1 MKPPKSIKAKI
12 LFLYFTLFVAA
23 IFSGAYIYKEAK
35 KFTIPEE
42 HVVEE
47 NNKIFLVT
55 SAINN
60 LYSSEAYSRT
70 AILSGDSKDIK
81 LYYKELDTIV
91 KQINLVQTH
100 VQDPI
105 TVVKL
110 DSVKDLLS
118 RKKVSFENIIK
129 ARKDLSAEN
138 KYTEAF
144 SEIYNIREEIEKN
157 IQPIVIQSKEKEK
170 RSGWARLFKGDH
182 TDTIKTTIN
191 YPSISDSIINAMER
205 ILIATQEKINDKQ
218 NNLLNQEQRLLKEN
232 KIITDQLRGILQNVE
247 QNILALSY
255 QKINES
261 KSRISAAS
269 TNIAYIG
276 GTALIVVL
284 ILGWIIIRDINQTQE
299 YRNALEKLNKE
310 NEVLLRSKSMLLATV
325 THDLQTPLG
334 GLIGFTDLLDQT
346 NLDNKQQKYVNN
358 IKSSSKYI
366 TNLVN
371 DLTDFSRL
379 ENNKISI
386 QQKAFNPKEL
396 VDNTCN
402 ILVPN
407 AENKNIKLNWTT
419 EESLNSN
426 FVSDP
431 HRIKQILTNLVTNA
445 IKFTQEGGVNVSVTR
460 EKEYIIFKVTD
471 SGIGIASN
479 QTKNIFNEF
488 QQAHDGI
495 EKKFGGTGLGLN
507 ISKRMIELLG
517 GTIYVDSV
525 LNEGSTFT
533 FTIPIIEAEEDA
545 NITVH
550 SNDLQTVFHSLNEI
564 NIVVIDDDKVQ
575 LQLMEE
581 ILSPLFNKVTIT
593 FDPTSIEAILKED
606 QYDLILSD
614 IQMPK
619 MDGFELINHLK
630 KNSEFK
636 TIPVI
641 ALSGKR
647 DITMEEFTQAGFASA
662 HPKPLQLTELLILI
676 SNILNLEYQLNSS
689 RTKEKNNEDA
699 NIQTTVSTTYNTNTL
714 KQFIGDDINALTNLL
729 VIFIESTGENLL
741 DMHYAEEDFDLEQIG
756 NIAHKMLPM
765 FRQLEITSII
775 PLLEVLE
782 DKTITFETQ
791 VELRNYIEVLE
802 DKINLIL
809 VQIRQNHLEE

>member
-1 MKPPKSIKAKI
+1 MKPPKSIKTKI

-23 IFSGAYIYKEAK
+23 IFSGGYIYKEAK

-70 AILSGDSKDIK
+70 AILSGNSKDIK
-81 LYYKELDTIV
+81 LYYRELDTIV
-91 KQINLVQTH
+91 KQINLVQKQ
-100 VQDPI
+100 VQDRVI
-105 TVVKL
+105 VLKL
-110 DSVKDLLS
+110 DSVIDLLS

-129 ARKDLSAEN
+129 ARKDLTAEDR
-138 KYTEAF
+138 YTEAF

-170 RSGWARLFKGDH
+170 RSGWSRLFKGDN
-182 TDTIKTTIN
+182 TDTIKTTVN
-191 YPSISDSIINAMER
+191 YPSISDSLISAMER
-205 ILIATQEKINDKQ
+205 ILLTTQAKINDKQ
-218 NNLLNQEQRLLKEN
+218 KNLLIQEQLLLKEN
-232 KIITDQLRGILQNVE
+232 KIITDQLREILQNVE

-261 KSRISAAS
+261 KSRISTAS

-299 YRNALEKLNKE
+299 YRDALEKLNKE

-346 NLDNKQQKYVNN
+346 YLDNKQKQYVHN
-358 IKSSSKYI
+358 IKSSSQYI
-366 TNLVN
+366 INLVN

-386 QQKAFNPKEL
+386 QQKSFNPKTLIE
-396 VDNTCN
+396 NTCY
-402 ILVPN
+402 LLMPN
-407 AENKNIKLNWTT
+407 ATNKNIELNWEV
-419 EESLNSN
+419 EEALNSS
-426 FVSDP
+426 FISDP
-431 HRIKQILTNLVTNA
+431 YRIKQILTNLVTNA
-445 IKFTQEGGVNVSVTR
+445 IKFTQEGGVFIKAFTDHGFI
-460 EKEYIIFKVTD
+460 KFQVTD
-471 SGIGIASN
+471 SGIGIATN
-479 QTKNIFNEF
+479 QTDNIFKEF

-507 ISKRMIELLG
+507 ISKRMIQLLG
-517 GTIYVDSV
+517 GEIYVESV

-533 FTIPIIEAEEDA
+533 FTIPVIEANEEE
-545 NITVH
+545 NIVIAPT
-550 SNDLQTVFHSLNEI
+550 DLQTVFKDLKST
-564 NIVVIDDDKVQ
+564 NILVIDDDKVQ

-581 ILSPLFNKVTIT
+581 ILSPLFNKVTVT
-593 FDPTSIEAILKED
+593 FDPTTIESILNEEH
-606 QYDLILSD
+606 YDMILSD

-619 MDGFELINHLK
+619 MDGFELIHYLK
-630 KNSEFK
+630 TQSAFK
-636 TIPVI
+636 DTPVI

-647 DITMEEFTQAGFASA
+647 DISLEEFTQAGFASA

-676 SNILNLEYQLNSS
+676 SKILNINFDLITIDGKE
-689 RTKEKNNEDA
+689 TKE
-699 NIQTTVSTTYNTNTL
+699 STNSKEASYNTRSL
-714 KQFIGDDINALTNLL
+714 IQFIGDDINALRNLL
-729 VIFIESTGENLL
+729 VIFIDSTKENLM
-741 DMHYAEEDFDLEQIG
+741 DMNYANEEFDIEQIS

-765 FRQLEITSII
+765 FKQLEIKAVIHN
-775 PLLEVLE
+775 LEELE
-782 DKTITFETQ
+782 DKSITFSTQ
-791 VELRNYIEVLE
+791 EELNTYIE
-802 DKINLIL
+802 
-809 VQIRQNHLEE
+809 QLEENINGVLAQIKTDYF

>member
-1 MKPPKSIKAKI
+1 MKPPKSIKTKI

-23 IFSGAYIYKEAK
+23 IFSGGYIYKEAK

-70 AILSGDSKDIK
+70 AILSGNSKDIK

-91 KQINLVQTH
+91 KQINLVQEQ
-100 VQDPI
+100 VQDRVI
-105 TVVKL
+105 VLKL
-110 DSVKDLLS
+110 DSVIDLLS

-129 ARKDLSAEN
+129 ARKDLTAEDR
-138 KYTEAF
+138 YTEAF

-170 RSGWARLFKGDH
+170 RSGWSRLFKGDN
-182 TDTIKTTIN
+182 TDTIKTTVN
-191 YPSISDSIINAMER
+191 YPSISDSLISAMER
-205 ILIATQEKINDKQ
+205 ILLATQAKINDKQ
-218 NNLLNQEQRLLKEN
+218 KNLLIQEQRLLKEN
-232 KIITDQLRGILQNVE
+232 KIITDQLREILQNVE

-284 ILGWIIIRDINQTQE
+284 ILGWIIIRDINQTQD
-299 YRNALEKLNKE
+299 YRNTLEKLNKE

-346 NLDNKQQKYVNN
+346 SLDNKQKQYVHN
-358 IKSSSKYI
+358 IKSSSQYI
-366 TNLVN
+366 INLVN

-386 QQKAFNPKEL
+386 QQKSFNPKTLIE
-396 VDNTCN
+396 NTSY
-402 ILVPN
+402 LLMPN
-407 AENKNIKLNWTT
+407 ATNKNIELKWEV
-419 EESLNSN
+419 EEALNSS
-426 FVSDP
+426 FISDP

-445 IKFTQEGGVNVSVTR
+445 IKFTQEGGVSIKAFIDHGFIKFQV
-460 EKEYIIFKVTD
+460 ID
-471 SGIGIASN
+471 SGIGIATN
-479 QTKNIFNEF
+479 QTDNIFKEF

-517 GTIYVDSV
+517 GEISV
-525 LNEGSTFT
+525 ESILNEGSTFT
-533 FTIPIIEAEEDA
+533 FTIPIIEANEEE
-545 NITVH
+545 NIVIT
-550 SNDLQTVFHSLNEI
+550 SSDLQTVFKNLKKT
-564 NIVVIDDDKVQ
+564 NILVVDDDKVQ

-581 ILSPLFNKVTIT
+581 ILSPLFNKVTVT
-593 FDPTSIEAILKED
+593 FDPTTIESLLNKEH
-606 QYDLILSD
+606 YDIILSD

-619 MDGFELINHLK
+619 MDGFELIHYLK
-630 KNSEFK
+630 TQSVFK
-636 TIPVI
+636 DTPVI

-647 DITMEEFTQAGFASA
+647 DVTLEEFTQAGFASA

-676 SNILNLEYQLNSS
+676 SKILNINFDLITINKEQQKESTDNEEYL
-689 RTKEKNNEDA
+689 
-699 NIQTTVSTTYNTNTL
+699 YNTRSLT
-714 KQFIGDDINALTNLL
+714 QFIGDDINALKNLL
-729 VIFIESTGENLL
+729 VIFIDSTKENLI
-741 DMHYAEEDFDLEQIG
+741 DMNYAKEESDIEQIS

-765 FRQLEITSII
+765 FKQLEIKAVIHT
-775 PLLEVLE
+775 LEVLE
-782 DKTITFETQ
+782 DKSITFGTQ
-791 VELRNYIEVLE
+791 EELNTYIE
-802 DKINLIL
+802 
-809 VQIRQNHLEE
+809 QLEENINDVLTKIKVDHF

>member
-1 MKPPKSIKAKI
+1 MKPPKSIKSKI

-42 HVVEE
+42 RVVEE

-70 AILSGDSKDIK
+70 AILSGAPKDIK
-81 LYYKELDTIV
+81 LYYRELDTIV
-91 KQINLVQTH
+91 KQINI
-100 VQDPI
+100 VQDQVQDRVI
-105 TVVKL
+105 VLKL
-110 DSVKDLLS
+110 DSVIDLLS
-118 RKKVSFENIIK
+118 RKKISFENIIK
-129 ARKDLSAEN
+129 ARKDLTDEDR
-138 KYTEAF
+138 YTEAF

-170 RSGWARLFKGDH
+170 RSGWARLFKGDN
-182 TDTIKTTIN
+182 TDTIKTTVN
-191 YPSISDSIINAMER
+191 YPSVSDSLISAMER
-205 ILIATQEKINDKQ
+205 ILLTTQEKINDKQ
-218 NNLLNQEQRLLKEN
+218 KKLLIQEQRLLQEN
-232 KIITDQLRGILQNVE
+232 KIITDQLREILQNVE

-299 YRNALEKLNKE
+299 YRTALEKLNKE

-346 NLDNKQQKYVNN
+346 TLDGKQKQYVHN
-358 IKSSSKYI
+358 IKSSSQYI

-386 QQKAFNPKEL
+386 QKKSFNPKVLIE
-396 VDNTCN
+396 NTCF
-402 ILVPN
+402 LLMPN
-407 AENKNIKLNWTT
+407 ATNKNIELTWEVEDTLN
-419 EESLNSN
+419 NS
-426 FVSDP
+426 FISDP
-431 HRIKQILTNLVTNA
+431 HRIKQVLTNLVTNA
-445 IKFTQEGGVNVSVTR
+445 IKFTQEGGVAIKAFSENGFI
-460 EKEYIIFKVTD
+460 KFQVTD

-479 QTKNIFNEF
+479 QTDNIFKEF

-507 ISKRMIELLG
+507 ISKRMIELLDG
-517 GTIYVDSV
+517 EIYVESV

-533 FTIPIIEAEEDA
+533 FTIPIIEAIEEE
-545 NITVH
+545 N
-550 SNDLQTVFHSLNEI
+550 I
-564 NIVVIDDDKVQ
+564 NIAPNDIQSVFKKLKTVNILVVDDDKVQ

-581 ILSPLFNKVTIT
+581 ILSPLFKKATVI
-593 FDPTSIEAILKED
+593 FDPTTIEGILRED
-606 QYDLILSD
+606 HYDIILSD

-619 MDGFELINHLK
+619 MDGFELIHALK
-630 KNSEFK
+630 TNSQFK
-636 TIPVI
+636 DVPVI

-647 DITMEEFTQAGFASA
+647 DISLEEFTNAGFASA

-676 SNILNLEYQLNSS
+676 SKILDLDYQLVPQGEVVKEEIKVV
-689 RTKEKNNEDA
+689 TKAKA
-699 NIQTTVSTTYNTNTL
+699 LYNTRSLT
-714 KQFIGDDINALTNLL
+714 QFIGEDINALRNLL
-729 VIFIESTGENLL
+729 VIFIDSTKENLL
-741 DMHYAEEDFDLEQIG
+741 DLHYAKEEFDIEQIS

-765 FRQLEITSII
+765 FKQLEIKTLIST
-775 PLLEVLE
+775 LEMLE
-782 DKTITFETQ
+782 DKSISFDTQADLDHYIDKLEQDINKVLDQLKTDHFE
-791 VELRNYIEVLE
+791 
-802 DKINLIL
+802 
-809 VQIRQNHLEE
+809 

>member
-1 MKPPKSIKAKI
+1 MKSPKSIKTKI

-23 IFSGAYIYKEAK
+23 IFSGGYIYKEAK

-70 AILSGDSKDIK
+70 AILSGNSKDIK
-81 LYYKELDTIV
+81 LYYRELDTIV
-91 KQINLVQTH
+91 KQINLVQKQ
-100 VQDPI
+100 VQDRVI
-105 TVVKL
+105 VLKL
-110 DSVKDLLS
+110 DSVIDLLS

-129 ARKDLSAEN
+129 ARKDLTAEDR
-138 KYTEAF
+138 YTEAF

-170 RSGWARLFKGDH
+170 RSGWSRLFKGDN
-182 TDTIKTTIN
+182 TDTIKTTVN
-191 YPSISDSIINAMER
+191 YPSVSDSLISAMER
-205 ILIATQEKINDKQ
+205 ILLTTQAKINDKQ
-218 NNLLNQEQRLLKEN
+218 KNLLIQEQRLLKEN
-232 KIITDQLRGILQNVE
+232 KIITDQLREILQNVE

-299 YRNALEKLNKE
+299 YRDALEKLNKE

-346 NLDNKQQKYVNN
+346 YLDNKQKQYVHN
-358 IKSSSKYI
+358 IKSSSQYI
-366 TNLVN
+366 INLVN

-386 QQKAFNPKEL
+386 QQKSFNPNTLIE
-396 VDNTCN
+396 NTCY
-402 ILVPN
+402 LLMPN
-407 AENKNIKLNWTT
+407 ATNKNIELNWEV
-419 EESLNSN
+419 EEALNSS
-426 FVSDP
+426 FISDP

-445 IKFTQEGGVNVSVTR
+445 IKFTQEGGVSIKAFTDHGFI
-460 EKEYIIFKVTD
+460 KFQVTD
-471 SGIGIASN
+471 SGIGIATN
-479 QTKNIFNEF
+479 QTDNIFKEF

-517 GTIYVDSV
+517 GEIYVESV

-533 FTIPIIEAEEDA
+533 FTIPIIEANEEE
-545 NITVH
+545 NIVIAPT
-550 SNDLQTVFHSLNEI
+550 DLQTVFRNLKST
-564 NIVVIDDDKVQ
+564 NILVIDDDKVQ

-581 ILSPLFNKVTIT
+581 ILSPLFNKVTVT
-593 FDPTSIEAILKED
+593 FDPTTIESILNEEH
-606 QYDLILSD
+606 YDMILSD

-619 MDGFELINHLK
+619 MDGFELIHYLK
-630 KNSEFK
+630 TQSAFK
-636 TIPVI
+636 DTPVI

-647 DITMEEFTQAGFASA
+647 DISLEEFTQAGFASA

-676 SNILNLEYQLNSS
+676 SKILNINFDLITIDKEDTQESTNSEETS
-689 RTKEKNNEDA
+689 
-699 NIQTTVSTTYNTNTL
+699 YNTRSL
-714 KQFIGDDINALTNLL
+714 IQFIGDDINALRNLL
-729 VIFIESTGENLL
+729 VIFIDSTKENLM
-741 DMHYAEEDFDLEQIG
+741 DMNYAKEEFDIEQIS

-765 FRQLEITSII
+765 FKQLEIKAVIHN
-775 PLLEVLE
+775 LEELE
-782 DKTITFETQ
+782 DKSITFSTQ
-791 VELRNYIEVLE
+791 EELNAYIE
-802 DKINLIL
+802 
-809 VQIRQNHLEE
+809 QLEENINGVLAQIKADHF

>member
-1 MKPPKSIKAKI
+1 MKPPKSIKSKI

-23 IFSGAYIYKEAK
+23 IFSGVYIYKEAK

-42 HVVEE
+42 RVVEE

-70 AILSGDSKDIK
+70 AILSGNQKDIK
-81 LYYKELDTIV
+81 LYYRELDTIV
-91 KQINLVQTH
+91 KQINIVQKQ
-100 VQDPI
+100 VQDQVI
-105 TVVKL
+105 VLKL
-110 DSVKDLLS
+110 DSVIDLLS

-129 ARKDLSAEN
+129 ARKELTNEDR
-138 KYTEAF
+138 YTEAF

-170 RSGWARLFKGDH
+170 RSGWSRLFKGDN
-182 TDTIKTTIN
+182 TDTIKTTVN
-191 YPSISDSIINAMER
+191 YPSISDSLISAMER
-205 ILIATQEKINDKQ
+205 ILMSTQAKINDKQ
-218 NNLLNQEQRLLKEN
+218 KNLLVQEQRLLQEN
-232 KIITDQLRGILQNVE
+232 KIITDQLREILQNVE
-247 QNILALSY
+247 QNILDLSY

-299 YRNALEKLNKE
+299 YRDALEKLNKE

-346 NLDNKQQKYVNN
+346 ILDGKQKQYVHN
-358 IKSSSKYI
+358 IKSSSQYI

-386 QQKAFNPKEL
+386 QQKSFNPKTLIE
-396 VDNTCN
+396 NTCYVL
-402 ILVPN
+402 IPN
-407 AENKNIKLNWTT
+407 ATNKNIELSWEVESALNNRF
-419 EESLNSN
+419 L
-426 FVSDP
+426 SDP
-431 HRIKQILTNLVTNA
+431 YRIKQILTNLVTNA
-445 IKFTQEGGVNVSVTR
+445 IKFTQEGGVSIKAFTENNFIKFQV
-460 EKEYIIFKVTD
+460 ID

-479 QTKNIFNEF
+479 QTDNIFKEF

-517 GTIYVDSV
+517 GEIYVEST

-533 FTIPIIEAEEDA
+533 FTIPIIEANEEEHIIIA
-545 NITVH
+545 
-550 SNDLQTVFHSLNEI
+550 SNDIQTVFKNLKLT
-564 NIVVIDDDKVQ
+564 NILVVDDDKVQ

-581 ILSPLFNKVTIT
+581 ILSPIFNKVTVI
-593 FDPTSIEAILKED
+593 FDPTTIEGILAED
-606 QYDLILSD
+606 HYDIILSD

-619 MDGFELINHLK
+619 MDGFELIHALK
-630 KNSEFK
+630 TSSEFK
-636 TIPVI
+636 DTPVI

-647 DITMEEFTQAGFASA
+647 DISLEEFTSAGFASA
-662 HPKPLQLTELLILI
+662 HPKPLHLTELLVLI
-676 SNILNLEYQLNSS
+676 SKILNLDYQLVSQNQEIKEQTIVSMP
-689 RTKEKNNEDA
+689 TK
-699 NIQTTVSTTYNTNTL
+699 TLYNTRSLT
-714 KQFIGDDINALTNLL
+714 QFIGDDINALKNLL
-729 VIFIESTGENLL
+729 VIFIDSTKENLL
-741 DMHYAEEDFDLEQIG
+741 DIQYAKEEFDIEQIS

-765 FRQLEITSII
+765 FKQLEIKTLIHT
-775 PLLEVLE
+775 LEALE
-782 DKTITFETQ
+782 DKSISFDTQ
-791 VELRNYIEVLE
+791 ADLDQYI
-802 DKINLIL
+802 D
-809 VQIRQNHLEE
+809 QLEEDINKVLDQLKTDHF

>member
-1 MKPPKSIKAKI
+1 MKPPKSIKTKI

-23 IFSGAYIYKEAK
+23 IFSGGYIYKEAK

-70 AILSGDSKDIK
+70 AILSGNSKDIK
-81 LYYKELDTIV
+81 LYYRELDTIV
-91 KQINLVQTH
+91 KQINLVQKQ
-100 VQDPI
+100 VQDRVI
-105 TVVKL
+105 VLKL
-110 DSVKDLLS
+110 DSVIDLLS

-129 ARKDLSAEN
+129 ARKDLTAEDR
-138 KYTEAF
+138 YTEAF

-170 RSGWARLFKGDH
+170 RSGWSRLFKGDN
-182 TDTIKTTIN
+182 TDTIKTTVN
-191 YPSISDSIINAMER
+191 YPSISDSLISAMER
-205 ILIATQEKINDKQ
+205 ILLTTQAKINDKQ
-218 NNLLNQEQRLLKEN
+218 KNLLIQEQLLLKEN
-232 KIITDQLRGILQNVE
+232 KIITDQLREILQNVE

-261 KSRISAAS
+261 KSRISTAS

-299 YRNALEKLNKE
+299 YRDALEKLNKE

-346 NLDNKQQKYVNN
+346 YLDNKQKQYVHN
-358 IKSSSKYI
+358 IKSSSQYI
-366 TNLVN
+366 INLVN

-386 QQKAFNPKEL
+386 QQKSFNPKTLIE
-396 VDNTCN
+396 NTCY
-402 ILVPN
+402 LLMPN
-407 AENKNIKLNWTT
+407 ATNKNIELNWEV
-419 EESLNSN
+419 EEALNSS
-426 FVSDP
+426 FISDP
-431 HRIKQILTNLVTNA
+431 YRIKQILTNLVTNA
-445 IKFTQEGGVNVSVTR
+445 IKFTQEGGVFIKAFTDHGFI
-460 EKEYIIFKVTD
+460 KFQVTD
-471 SGIGIASN
+471 SGIGIATN
-479 QTKNIFNEF
+479 QTDNIFKEF

-507 ISKRMIELLG
+507 ISKRMIQLLG
-517 GTIYVDSV
+517 GEIYVESV

-533 FTIPIIEAEEDA
+533 FTIPVIEANEEE
-545 NITVH
+545 NIVIAPT
-550 SNDLQTVFHSLNEI
+550 DLQTVFKDLKST
-564 NIVVIDDDKVQ
+564 NILVIDDDKVQ

-581 ILSPLFNKVTIT
+581 ILSPLFNKVTVT
-593 FDPTSIEAILKED
+593 FDPTTIESILNEEH
-606 QYDLILSD
+606 YDMILSD

-619 MDGFELINHLK
+619 MDGFELIHYLK
-630 KNSEFK
+630 TQSAFK
-636 TIPVI
+636 DTPVI

-647 DITMEEFTQAGFASA
+647 DISLEEFTQAGFASA

-676 SNILNLEYQLNSS
+676 SKILNINFDLITIDSEE
-689 RTKEKNNEDA
+689 TKE
-699 NIQTTVSTTYNTNTL
+699 STNSKEASYNTRSL
-714 KQFIGDDINALTNLL
+714 IQFIGDDINALRNLL
-729 VIFIESTGENLL
+729 VIFIDSTKENLM
-741 DMHYAEEDFDLEQIG
+741 DMNYAKEEFDIEQIS

-765 FRQLEITSII
+765 FKQLEIKAVIHN
-775 PLLEVLE
+775 LEELE
-782 DKTITFETQ
+782 DKSITFSTQ
-791 VELRNYIEVLE
+791 EELNTYIE
-802 DKINLIL
+802 
-809 VQIRQNHLEE
+809 QLEENINGVLAQIKTDYF

>member
-1 MKPPKSIKAKI
+1 MKPPKSIKTKI

-70 AILSGDSKDIK
+70 AILSGNSKDIK
-81 LYYKELDTIV
+81 LYYRELDTIV
-91 KQINLVQTH
+91 KQINLVQTQ
-100 VQDPI
+100 VQDQVI
-105 TVVKL
+105 VLKL
-110 DSVKDLLS
+110 DSVIDLLS
-118 RKKVSFENIIK
+118 RKKISFENIIK
-129 ARKDLSAEN
+129 ARKDLTNEDR
-138 KYTEAF
+138 YTEAF

-170 RSGWARLFKGDH
+170 RSGWARLFKGDN
-182 TDTIKTTIN
+182 TDTIKTTVN
-191 YPSISDSIINAMER
+191 YPSISDSLISAMER
-205 ILIATQEKINDKQ
+205 ILLTTQAKINDKQ
-218 NNLLNQEQRLLKEN
+218 KNLLLQEQRLLQEN
-232 KIITDQLRGILQNVE
+232 KIITDQLREILQNVE

-299 YRNALEKLNKE
+299 YRTTLEKLNKE

-346 NLDNKQQKYVNN
+346 PLDSKQKQYVHN
-358 IKSSSKYI
+358 IKSSSQYI

-379 ENNKISI
+379 ENNKINI
-386 QQKAFNPKEL
+386 QQKSFNPKTLIE
-396 VDNTCN
+396 NTCFLL
-402 ILVPN
+402 IPN
-407 AENKNIKLNWTT
+407 ATNKNIELTWEVEDALN
-419 EESLNSN
+419 NS
-426 FVSDP
+426 FISDP
-431 HRIKQILTNLVTNA
+431 HRIKQVLTNLVTNA
-445 IKFTQEGGVNVSVTR
+445 IKFTQDGGVMIKAFTENNFIKFQV
-460 EKEYIIFKVTD
+460 ID
-471 SGIGIASN
+471 SGIGIAAN
-479 QTKNIFNEF
+479 QTDNIFKEF

-517 GTIYVDSV
+517 GEIYVESV

-533 FTIPIIEAEEDA
+533 FTIPIQEAHEEE
-545 NITVH
+545 NIVIA
-550 SNDLQTVFHSLNEI
+550 SNDLQTVFRELKSK
-564 NIVVIDDDKVQ
+564 NILVIDDDKVQ

-581 ILSPLFNKVTIT
+581 ILSPLFNKVTTI
-593 FDPTSIEAILKED
+593 FDATTIDTVLSNDIYNI
-606 QYDLILSD
+606 ILSD

-619 MDGFELINHLK
+619 MDGFELIHHLK
-630 KNSEFK
+630 TTSEFK
-636 TIPVI
+636 DTPVI

-647 DITMEEFTQAGFASA
+647 DITLEEFTNAGFASA
-662 HPKPLQLTELLILI
+662 HPKPLQLSELLILI
-676 SNILNLEYQLNSS
+676 SKILNVEYQLI
-689 RTKEKNNEDA
+689 TAAEIPKKEQPIIIKA
-699 NIQTTVSTTYNTNTL
+699 KALYNTRSLT
-714 KQFIGDDINALTNLL
+714 QFIGDDLNALKNLL
-729 VIFIESTGENLL
+729 VIFIDSTKENLL
-741 DMHYAEEDFDLEQIG
+741 DLHYAKEEFDIEQIS

-765 FRQLEITSII
+765 FKQLEIKTLITT
-775 PLLEVLE
+775 LEVLE
-782 DKTITFETQ
+782 DKSISFDTQEDLNKYIDELEVNVNKVLDQIKLDHFE
-791 VELRNYIEVLE
+791 
-802 DKINLIL
+802 
-809 VQIRQNHLEE
+809 

>member
-1 MKPPKSIKAKI
+1 MKPPKSIKTKI

-70 AILSGDSKDIK
+70 AILSGNSKDIK
-81 LYYKELDTIV
+81 LYYRELDTIV
-91 KQINLVQTH
+91 KQINLVQTQ
-100 VQDPI
+100 VQDQVI
-105 TVVKL
+105 VLKL
-110 DSVKDLLS
+110 DSVIDLLS
-118 RKKVSFENIIK
+118 RKKISFENIIK
-129 ARKDLSAEN
+129 ARKDLTNEDR
-138 KYTEAF
+138 YTEAF

-170 RSGWARLFKGDH
+170 RSGWARLFKGDN
-182 TDTIKTTIN
+182 TDTIKTTVN
-191 YPSISDSIINAMER
+191 YPSISDSLISAMER
-205 ILIATQEKINDKQ
+205 ILLTTQAKINDKQ
-218 NNLLNQEQRLLKEN
+218 KNLLLQEQRLLQEN
-232 KIITDQLRGILQNVE
+232 KIITDQLREILQNVE

-299 YRNALEKLNKE
+299 YRTTLEKLNKE

-346 NLDNKQQKYVNN
+346 PLDSKQKQYVHN
-358 IKSSSKYI
+358 IKSSSQYI

-379 ENNKISI
+379 ENNKINI
-386 QQKAFNPKEL
+386 QQKSFNPKTLIE
-396 VDNTCN
+396 NTCFLL
-402 ILVPN
+402 IPN
-407 AENKNIKLNWTT
+407 ATNKNIELTWEVEDALN
-419 EESLNSN
+419 NS
-426 FVSDP
+426 FISDP
-431 HRIKQILTNLVTNA
+431 HRIKQVLTNLVTNA
-445 IKFTQEGGVNVSVTR
+445 IKFTQDGGVMIKAFTENNFIKFQV
-460 EKEYIIFKVTD
+460 ID
-471 SGIGIASN
+471 SGIGIAAN
-479 QTKNIFNEF
+479 QTENIFKEF

-517 GTIYVDSV
+517 GEIYVESV

-533 FTIPIIEAEEDA
+533 FTIPIQEAHEEE
-545 NITVH
+545 NIVIA
-550 SNDLQTVFHSLNEI
+550 SNDLQTVFRELKSK
-564 NIVVIDDDKVQ
+564 NILVIDDDKVQ

-581 ILSPLFNKVTIT
+581 ILSPLFNKVTTI
-593 FDPTSIEAILKED
+593 FDATTIDTVLSNDNYNI
-606 QYDLILSD
+606 ILSD

-619 MDGFELINHLK
+619 MDGFELIHHLK
-630 KNSEFK
+630 TTSEFK
-636 TIPVI
+636 DTPVI

-647 DITMEEFTQAGFASA
+647 DITLEEFTNAGFASA
-662 HPKPLQLTELLILI
+662 HPKPLQLSELLILI
-676 SNILNLEYQLNSS
+676 SKILNVEYQLI
-689 RTKEKNNEDA
+689 TAAETPKKEQPIIIKA
-699 NIQTTVSTTYNTNTL
+699 KALYNTRSLT
-714 KQFIGDDINALTNLL
+714 QFIGDDLNALKNLL
-729 VIFIESTGENLL
+729 VIFIDSTKENLL
-741 DMHYAEEDFDLEQIG
+741 DLHYAKEEFDIEQIS

-765 FRQLEITSII
+765 FKQLEIKTLINT
-775 PLLEVLE
+775 LEVLE
-782 DKTITFETQ
+782 DKSISFDTQEDLNKYIDELEINVNKVLDQIKLNHFE
-791 VELRNYIEVLE
+791 
-802 DKINLIL
+802 
-809 VQIRQNHLEE
+809 

>member
-1 MKPPKSIKAKI
+1 MKPPKSIKTKI

-70 AILSGDSKDIK
+70 AILSGNSKDIK
-81 LYYKELDTIV
+81 LYYRELDTIV
-91 KQINLVQTH
+91 KQINLVQTQ
-100 VQDPI
+100 VQDQVI
-105 TVVKL
+105 VLKL
-110 DSVKDLLS
+110 DSVIDLLS

-129 ARKDLSAEN
+129 ARKDLTNEDR
-138 KYTEAF
+138 YTEAF

-170 RSGWARLFKGDH
+170 RSGWARLFKGDN
-182 TDTIKTTIN
+182 TDTIKTTVN
-191 YPSISDSIINAMER
+191 YPSISDSLISAMER
-205 ILIATQEKINDKQ
+205 ILLTTQAKINDKQ
-218 NNLLNQEQRLLKEN
+218 KNLLLQEQRLLQEN
-232 KIITDQLRGILQNVE
+232 KIITDQLREILQNVE

-299 YRNALEKLNKE
+299 YRTTLEKLNKE

-346 NLDNKQQKYVNN
+346 PLDGKQKQYVHN
-358 IKSSSKYI
+358 IKSSSQYI

-386 QQKAFNPKEL
+386 QQKSFNPKTLIE
-396 VDNTCN
+396 NTCFLL
-402 ILVPN
+402 IPN
-407 AENKNIKLNWTT
+407 ATNKNIELTWEVEDALN
-419 EESLNSN
+419 NS
-426 FVSDP
+426 FISDP
-431 HRIKQILTNLVTNA
+431 HRIKQVLTNLVTNA
-445 IKFTQEGGVNVSVTR
+445 IKFTQDGGV
-460 EKEYIIFKVTD
+460 IIKAFTENNFIKFQVID
-471 SGIGIASN
+471 SGIGIAAN
-479 QTKNIFNEF
+479 QTENIFKEF

-517 GTIYVDSV
+517 GEIYVESV

-533 FTIPIIEAEEDA
+533 FTIPIQEAHEEE
-545 NITVH
+545 NIVIA
-550 SNDLQTVFHSLNEI
+550 SNDLQTVFKELKSK
-564 NIVVIDDDKVQ
+564 NILVIDDDKVQ

-581 ILSPLFNKVTIT
+581 ILSPLFNKVTTI
-593 FDPTSIEAILKED
+593 FDATTIDTVLSNDNYNI
-606 QYDLILSD
+606 ILSD

-619 MDGFELINHLK
+619 MDGFELIHHLK
-630 KNSEFK
+630 TTSEFK
-636 TIPVI
+636 DTPVI

-647 DITMEEFTQAGFASA
+647 DITLEEFTHAGFASA
-662 HPKPLQLTELLILI
+662 HPKPLQLSELLILI
-676 SNILNLEYQLNSS
+676 SKILNVEYQLI
-689 RTKEKNNEDA
+689 TTAETPKKEQPIVIKA
-699 NIQTTVSTTYNTNTL
+699 KALYNTRSLT
-714 KQFIGDDINALTNLL
+714 QFIGDDLNALKNLL
-729 VIFIESTGENLL
+729 VIFIDSTKENLL
-741 DMHYAEEDFDLEQIG
+741 DLHYAKEEFDIEQIS

-765 FRQLEITSII
+765 FKQLEIKTLINT
-775 PLLEVLE
+775 LEVLE
-782 DKTITFETQ
+782 DKSISFDTQEDLNKYIDELEVNVNKVLDQIKLDHFE
-791 VELRNYIEVLE
+791 
-802 DKINLIL
+802 
-809 VQIRQNHLEE
+809 

>member
-1 MKPPKSIKAKI
+1 MKSPKSIKTKI

-23 IFSGAYIYKEAK
+23 IFSGGYIYKEAK

-42 HVVEE
+42 RVVEE

-70 AILSGDSKDIK
+70 AILSGNNKDIK
-81 LYYKELDTIV
+81 LYYRELDTIV
-91 KQINLVQTH
+91 KQINLVQKQ
-100 VQDPI
+100 VQDRVI
-105 TVVKL
+105 VLKL
-110 DSVKDLLS
+110 DSVIDLLS

-129 ARKDLSAEN
+129 ARKDLTAEDR
-138 KYTEAF
+138 YTEAF

-170 RSGWARLFKGDH
+170 RSGWSRLFKGDN
-182 TDTIKTTIN
+182 TDTIKTTVN
-191 YPSISDSIINAMER
+191 YPSVSDSLISAMER
-205 ILIATQEKINDKQ
+205 ILLTTQAKINDKQ
-218 NNLLNQEQRLLKEN
+218 KNLLIQEQRLLKEN
-232 KIITDQLRGILQNVE
+232 KIITDQLREILQNVE

-261 KSRISAAS
+261 KSRISTAS

-284 ILGWIIIRDINQTQE
+284 ILGWIIIRDINQTQD
-299 YRNALEKLNKE
+299 YRDALEKLNKE

-346 NLDNKQQKYVNN
+346 YLDNKQKQYVHN
-358 IKSSSKYI
+358 IKSSSQYI
-366 TNLVN
+366 INLVN

-386 QQKAFNPKEL
+386 IQKSFNPKTLIE
-396 VDNTCN
+396 NTCY
-402 ILVPN
+402 LLMPN
-407 AENKNIKLNWTT
+407 ATNKNIELNWEV
-419 EESLNSN
+419 EEALNSS
-426 FVSDP
+426 FISDP
-431 HRIKQILTNLVTNA
+431 HRIKQILTNLLTNA
-445 IKFTQEGGVNVSVTR
+445 IKFTQEGGVTIKAFTDNGFI
-460 EKEYIIFKVTD
+460 KFQVTD
-471 SGIGIASN
+471 SGIGIAAN
-479 QTKNIFNEF
+479 QTENIFKEF

-517 GTIYVDSV
+517 GDIYVESI

-533 FTIPIIEAEEDA
+533 FTIPIIEANEEE
-545 NITVH
+545 NIVIAPT
-550 SNDLQTVFHSLNEI
+550 DLQTVFKNLRAT
-564 NIVVIDDDKVQ
+564 NILVIDDDKVQ

-581 ILSPLFNKVTIT
+581 ILSPLFNKVTVT
-593 FDPTSIEAILKED
+593 FDPATIESILNEEH
-606 QYDLILSD
+606 YDMILSD

-619 MDGFELINHLK
+619 MDGFELIHYLK
-630 KNSEFK
+630 TQSVFK
-636 TIPVI
+636 DTPVI

-647 DITMEEFTQAGFASA
+647 DITLEEFTQAGFASA

-676 SNILNLEYQLNSS
+676 SKILNIDFDLITTHKDEPIQSTSNKEYS
-689 RTKEKNNEDA
+689 
-699 NIQTTVSTTYNTNTL
+699 YNTKSL
-714 KQFIGDDINALTNLL
+714 IQFIGDDINALRNLL
-729 VIFIESTGENLL
+729 VIFIDSTKENLM
-741 DMHYAEEDFDLEQIG
+741 DMNYAKEEFDIEQIS

-765 FRQLEITSII
+765 FKQLEIKKVIHN
-775 PLLEVLE
+775 LEALE
-782 DKTITFETQ
+782 DKSISFSTQ
-791 VELRNYIEVLE
+791 EELNAYIE
-802 DKINLIL
+802 
-809 VQIRQNHLEE
+809 QLEENINGVLAQIKADHFNE

>member
-1 MKPPKSIKAKI
+1 MKPPKSIKTKI

-23 IFSGAYIYKEAK
+23 IFSGGYIYKEAK

-70 AILSGDSKDIK
+70 AILSGNSKDIK
-81 LYYKELDTIV
+81 LYYRELDTIV
-91 KQINLVQTH
+91 KQINLVQKQ
-100 VQDPI
+100 VQDRVI
-105 TVVKL
+105 VLKL
-110 DSVKDLLS
+110 DSVIDLLS

-129 ARKDLSAEN
+129 ARKDLTAEDR
-138 KYTEAF
+138 YTEAF

-170 RSGWARLFKGDH
+170 RSGWSRLFKGDN
-182 TDTIKTTIN
+182 TDTIKTTVN
-191 YPSISDSIINAMER
+191 YPSISDSLISAMER
-205 ILIATQEKINDKQ
+205 ILLTTQAKINDKQ
-218 NNLLNQEQRLLKEN
+218 KNLLIQEQRLLKEN
-232 KIITDQLRGILQNVE
+232 KIITDQLREILQNVE

-299 YRNALEKLNKE
+299 YRDALEKLNKE

-346 NLDNKQQKYVNN
+346 YLDNKQKQYVHN
-358 IKSSSKYI
+358 IKSSSQYI
-366 TNLVN
+366 INLVN

-386 QQKAFNPKEL
+386 QQKSFNPNTLIE
-396 VDNTCN
+396 NTCY
-402 ILVPN
+402 LLMPN
-407 AENKNIKLNWTT
+407 ATNKNIGLNWEV
-419 EESLNSN
+419 EEALNSS
-426 FVSDP
+426 FISDP

-445 IKFTQEGGVNVSVTR
+445 IKFTQEGGVSIKAFTDHGFI
-460 EKEYIIFKVTD
+460 KFQVTD
-471 SGIGIASN
+471 SGIGIATN
-479 QTKNIFNEF
+479 QTDNIFKEF

-517 GTIYVDSV
+517 GEIYVESV

-533 FTIPIIEAEEDA
+533 FTIPIIEANEEE
-545 NITVH
+545 NIVIAPT
-550 SNDLQTVFHSLNEI
+550 DLQTVFKNLKST
-564 NIVVIDDDKVQ
+564 NILVIDDDKVQ

-581 ILSPLFNKVTIT
+581 ILSPLFNKVTVT
-593 FDPTSIEAILKED
+593 FDPTTIESILNEEH
-606 QYDLILSD
+606 YDMILSD

-619 MDGFELINHLK
+619 MDGFELIHYLK
-630 KNSEFK
+630 TQSAFK
-636 TIPVI
+636 DTPVI

-647 DITMEEFTQAGFASA
+647 DISLEEFTQAGFASA

-676 SNILNLEYQLNSS
+676 SKILNINFDLITTDREE
-689 RTKEKNNEDA
+689 TKEATNSKEA
-699 NIQTTVSTTYNTNTL
+699 SYNTRSL
-714 KQFIGDDINALTNLL
+714 IQFIGDDINALRNLL
-729 VIFIESTGENLL
+729 VIFIDSTKENLM
-741 DMHYAEEDFDLEQIG
+741 DMNYAKEEFDIEQIS
-756 NIAHKMLPM
+756 NIAHKILPM
-765 FRQLEITSII
+765 FKQLEIKAVIHN
-775 PLLEVLE
+775 LEELE
-782 DKTITFETQ
+782 DKSITFSTQ
-791 VELRNYIEVLE
+791 EELNTYIE
-802 DKINLIL
+802 
-809 VQIRQNHLEE
+809 QLEENINGVLAQIKADHF

>member
-1 MKPPKSIKAKI
+1 MKPPKSIKTKI

-23 IFSGAYIYKEAK
+23 IFSGGYIYKEAK

-70 AILSGDSKDIK
+70 AILSGNSKDIK
-81 LYYKELDTIV
+81 LYYRELDTIV
-91 KQINLVQTH
+91 KQINLVQKQ
-100 VQDPI
+100 VQDRVI
-105 TVVKL
+105 VLKL
-110 DSVKDLLS
+110 DSVIDLLS

-129 ARKDLSAEN
+129 ARKDLTAEDR
-138 KYTEAF
+138 YTEAF

-170 RSGWARLFKGDH
+170 RSGWSRLFKGDN
-182 TDTIKTTIN
+182 TDTIKTTVN
-191 YPSISDSIINAMER
+191 YPSISDSLISAMER
-205 ILIATQEKINDKQ
+205 ILLTTQAKINDKQ
-218 NNLLNQEQRLLKEN
+218 KNLLIQEQRLLKEN
-232 KIITDQLRGILQNVE
+232 KIITDQLREILQNVE

-299 YRNALEKLNKE
+299 YRDALEKLNKE

-346 NLDNKQQKYVNN
+346 YLDNKQKQYVHN
-358 IKSSSKYI
+358 IKSSSQYI
-366 TNLVN
+366 INLVN

-386 QQKAFNPKEL
+386 QQKSFNPNTLIE
-396 VDNTCN
+396 NTCY
-402 ILVPN
+402 LLMPN
-407 AENKNIKLNWTT
+407 ATNKNIELNWEV
-419 EESLNSN
+419 EEALNSS
-426 FVSDP
+426 FISDP

-445 IKFTQEGGVNVSVTR
+445 IKFTQEGGVSIKAFTDHGFI
-460 EKEYIIFKVTD
+460 KFQVTD
-471 SGIGIASN
+471 SGIGIATN
-479 QTKNIFNEF
+479 QTDNIFKEF

-517 GTIYVDSV
+517 GEIYVESV

-533 FTIPIIEAEEDA
+533 FTIPIIEANEEE
-545 NITVH
+545 NIVIAPT
-550 SNDLQTVFHSLNEI
+550 DLQTVFKNLKST
-564 NIVVIDDDKVQ
+564 NILVIDDDKVQ

-581 ILSPLFNKVTIT
+581 ILSPLFNKVTVT
-593 FDPTSIEAILKED
+593 FDPTTIESILNEEH
-606 QYDLILSD
+606 YDMILSD

-619 MDGFELINHLK
+619 MDGFELIHYLK
-630 KNSEFK
+630 TQSAFK
-636 TIPVI
+636 DTPVI

-647 DITMEEFTQAGFASA
+647 DISLEEFTQAGFASA

-676 SNILNLEYQLNSS
+676 SKILNINFDLITTDREEIKESTNSEEAS
-689 RTKEKNNEDA
+689 
-699 NIQTTVSTTYNTNTL
+699 YNTRSL
-714 KQFIGDDINALTNLL
+714 IQFIGDDINALRNLL
-729 VIFIESTGENLL
+729 VIFIDSTKENLM
-741 DMHYAEEDFDLEQIG
+741 DMNYAKEEFDIEQIS

-765 FRQLEITSII
+765 FKQLEIKAVIHN
-775 PLLEVLE
+775 LEELE
-782 DKTITFETQ
+782 DKSITFSTQ
-791 VELRNYIEVLE
+791 EELNAYIE
-802 DKINLIL
+802 
-809 VQIRQNHLEE
+809 QLEENINGVLAQIKADHF

>member
-1 MKPPKSIKAKI
+1 MKSPKSIKTKI

-23 IFSGAYIYKEAK
+23 IFSGGYIYKEAK

-70 AILSGDSKDIK
+70 AILSGNSKDIK
-81 LYYKELDTIV
+81 LYYRELDTIV
-91 KQINLVQTH
+91 KQINLVQKQ
-100 VQDPI
+100 VQDRVI
-105 TVVKL
+105 VLKL
-110 DSVKDLLS
+110 DSVIDLLS

-129 ARKDLSAEN
+129 ARKDLTAEDR
-138 KYTEAF
+138 YTEAF

-170 RSGWARLFKGDH
+170 RSGWSRLFKGDN
-182 TDTIKTTIN
+182 TDTIKTTVN
-191 YPSISDSIINAMER
+191 YPSISDSLISAMER
-205 ILIATQEKINDKQ
+205 ILLTTQAKINDKQ
-218 NNLLNQEQRLLKEN
+218 KNLLIQEQRLLKEN
-232 KIITDQLRGILQNVE
+232 KIITDQLREILQNVE

-299 YRNALEKLNKE
+299 YRDALEKLNKE

-346 NLDNKQQKYVNN
+346 YLDNKQKQYVHN
-358 IKSSSKYI
+358 IKSSSQYI
-366 TNLVN
+366 INLVN

-386 QQKAFNPKEL
+386 QQKSFNPNTLIE
-396 VDNTCN
+396 NTCY
-402 ILVPN
+402 LLMPN
-407 AENKNIKLNWTT
+407 ATNKNIELNWEV
-419 EESLNSN
+419 EEALNSS
-426 FVSDP
+426 FISDP

-445 IKFTQEGGVNVSVTR
+445 IKFTQEGGVSIKAFTDHGFI
-460 EKEYIIFKVTD
+460 KFQVTD
-471 SGIGIASN
+471 SGIGIATN
-479 QTKNIFNEF
+479 QTDNIFKEF

-517 GTIYVDSV
+517 GEIYVESV

-533 FTIPIIEAEEDA
+533 FTIPIIEANEEE
-545 NITVH
+545 NIVIAPT
-550 SNDLQTVFHSLNEI
+550 DLQTVFKNLKST
-564 NIVVIDDDKVQ
+564 NILVIDDDKVQ

-581 ILSPLFNKVTIT
+581 ILSPLFNKVTVT
-593 FDPTSIEAILKED
+593 FDPTTIESILNEEH
-606 QYDLILSD
+606 YDMILSD

-619 MDGFELINHLK
+619 MDGFELIHYLK
-630 KNSEFK
+630 TQSAFK
-636 TIPVI
+636 DTPVI

-647 DITMEEFTQAGFASA
+647 DISLEEFTQAGFASA

-676 SNILNLEYQLNSS
+676 SKILNINFDLITIDREE
-689 RTKEKNNEDA
+689 TKE
-699 NIQTTVSTTYNTNTL
+699 STNSEETSYNTRSL
-714 KQFIGDDINALTNLL
+714 IQFIGDDINALRNLL
-729 VIFIESTGENLL
+729 VIFIDSTKENLM
-741 DMHYAEEDFDLEQIG
+741 DMNYAKEEFDIEQIS

-765 FRQLEITSII
+765 FKQLEIKAVIHN
-775 PLLEVLE
+775 LEELE
-782 DKTITFETQ
+782 DKSITFSTQ
-791 VELRNYIEVLE
+791 EELNAYIE
-802 DKINLIL
+802 
-809 VQIRQNHLEE
+809 QLEENINGVLAQIKADHF

>member
-1 MKPPKSIKAKI
+1 MKPPKSIKTKI

-70 AILSGDSKDIK
+70 AILSGNPKDIK
-81 LYYKELDTIV
+81 LYYRELDTIV
-91 KQINLVQTH
+91 KQINLVQTQ
-100 VQDPI
+100 VQDQVI
-105 TVVKL
+105 VLKL
-110 DSVKDLLS
+110 DSVIDLLS
-118 RKKVSFENIIK
+118 RKKISFENIIK
-129 ARKDLSAEN
+129 ARKDLTNEDR
-138 KYTEAF
+138 YTEAF

-170 RSGWARLFKGDH
+170 RSGWARLFKGDN
-182 TDTIKTTIN
+182 TDTIKTTVN
-191 YPSISDSIINAMER
+191 YPSISDSLISAMER
-205 ILIATQEKINDKQ
+205 ILLTTQAKINDKQ
-218 NNLLNQEQRLLKEN
+218 KNLLLQEQRLLQEN
-232 KIITDQLRGILQNVE
+232 KIITDQLREILQNVE

-299 YRNALEKLNKE
+299 YRTTLEKLNKE

-346 NLDNKQQKYVNN
+346 PLDGKQKQYVHN
-358 IKSSSKYI
+358 IKSSSQYI

-386 QQKAFNPKEL
+386 QQKSFNPKTLIE
-396 VDNTCN
+396 NTCFLL
-402 ILVPN
+402 IPN
-407 AENKNIKLNWTT
+407 ATNKNIELTWEVEDALN
-419 EESLNSN
+419 NS
-426 FVSDP
+426 FISDP
-431 HRIKQILTNLVTNA
+431 HRIKQVLTNLVTNA
-445 IKFTQEGGVNVSVTR
+445 IKFTQDGGVMIKAFTENNFIKFQV
-460 EKEYIIFKVTD
+460 ID
-471 SGIGIASN
+471 SGIGIAAN
-479 QTKNIFNEF
+479 QTDNIFKEF

-517 GTIYVDSV
+517 GEIYVESV

-533 FTIPIIEAEEDA
+533 FTIPIQEAHEEE
-545 NITVH
+545 NIVIA
-550 SNDLQTVFHSLNEI
+550 SNDLQTVFRELKSK
-564 NIVVIDDDKVQ
+564 NILVIDDDKVQ

-581 ILSPLFNKVTIT
+581 ILSPLFNKVTTI
-593 FDPTSIEAILKED
+593 FDATTIDTVLSNDNYNI
-606 QYDLILSD
+606 ILSD

-619 MDGFELINHLK
+619 MDGFELIHHLK
-630 KNSEFK
+630 TTSEFK
-636 TIPVI
+636 DTPVI

-647 DITMEEFTQAGFASA
+647 DITLEEFTNAGFASA
-662 HPKPLQLTELLILI
+662 HPKPLQLSELLILI
-676 SNILNLEYQLNSS
+676 SKILNVEYQLI
-689 RTKEKNNEDA
+689 TAAETPKKEQPITIKA
-699 NIQTTVSTTYNTNTL
+699 KALYNTRSLT
-714 KQFIGDDINALTNLL
+714 QFIGDDINALKNLL
-729 VIFIESTGENLL
+729 VIFIDSTKENLL
-741 DMHYAEEDFDLEQIG
+741 DLHYAKEEFDIEQIS

-765 FRQLEITSII
+765 FKQLEIKTLINT
-775 PLLEVLE
+775 LEVLE
-782 DKTITFETQ
+782 DKSISFDTQEDLNKYIDELEVNVNKVLDQIKLNHFE
-791 VELRNYIEVLE
+791 
-802 DKINLIL
+802 
-809 VQIRQNHLEE
+809 